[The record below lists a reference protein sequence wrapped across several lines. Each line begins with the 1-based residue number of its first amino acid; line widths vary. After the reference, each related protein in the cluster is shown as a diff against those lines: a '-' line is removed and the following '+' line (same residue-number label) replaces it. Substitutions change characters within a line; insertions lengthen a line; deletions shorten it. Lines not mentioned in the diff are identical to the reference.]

1 MLSKRVES
9 VHICRGM
16 QRDTLSLARYN
27 PNRENGSREH
37 ASISDV
43 ILKGRI
49 SYKGLVAAPND
60 SKLLRHINITG
71 YLLHL
76 SRSDDTTSFS
86 IVHFTRCPET
96 DTEL

>member
-27 PNRENGSREH
+27 PNRANGSREH

-43 ILKGRI
+43 ILTGRI

-71 YLLHL
+71 NLLRPQ
-76 SRSDDTTSFS
+76 SQ
-86 IVHFTRCPET
+86 
-96 DTEL
+96 

>member
-27 PNRENGSREH
+27 PNQENGSREH

-49 SYKGLVAAPND
+49 SYKGLVAAPNE
-60 SKLLRHINITG
+60 SESLRHINITG
-71 YLLHL
+71 YLLRPQ
-76 SRSDDTTSFS
+76 SQ
-86 IVHFTRCPET
+86 
-96 DTEL
+96 